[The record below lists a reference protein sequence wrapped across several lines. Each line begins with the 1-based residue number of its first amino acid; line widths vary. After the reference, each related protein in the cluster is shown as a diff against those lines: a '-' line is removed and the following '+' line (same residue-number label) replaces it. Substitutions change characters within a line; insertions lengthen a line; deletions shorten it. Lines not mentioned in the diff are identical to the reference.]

1 MERQKDQGSAQPSLN
16 GVPRLVIGGAT
27 SGVGKTTVAT
37 GIMAAL
43 TRRGLRVQPFKAG
56 PDYIDP
62 SYHTRATGLPSRNL
76 DTWMLSEAAVREL
89 FARASR
95 GADVA
100 LVEGVM
106 GLFDGYSGL
115 DEGGSTAQ
123 LAKLLRAPVL
133 LVLDAGKMARSAA
146 AMALGYARFD
156 PGLTLAG
163 VLLNFL
169 GGETHYRWAR
179 EAVEDLGGIP
189 VVGYLPRDPELHMGE
204 RHLGLIPMA
213 ERKTLGALLDR
224 LVETIERH
232 VDLDRVLALAR
243 AAGPLPEPP
252 AQIFPPV
259 PSPAVA
265 TIAVARDEAFSFY
278 YPENLELLEAHG
290 ARIAFFSP
298 MRDHALPTGA
308 QGLYMGGGFPEV
320 YAKDLTANASLLRE
334 VRAAAA
340 AGMPI
345 YAECGGLMYLC
356 EGIED
361 FDGARHPM
369 AGLVPGWA
377 RMRVDRLHLGYLEA
391 EAQAPS
397 VVAEPGA
404 RVRGHEY
411 HWAEWAAPPGREC
424 PPAYRI
430 VNQGGRPEG
439 FAHRNLLA
447 SFLHVHFGA
456 APHMAARLVAACAGW
471 RA

>member
-1 MERQKDQGSAQPSLN
+1 MS

-27 SGVGKTTVAT
+27 SGVGKTTLAT

-43 TRRGLRVQPFKAG
+43 SQRGLRVQPFKAG

-62 SYHTRATGLPSRNL
+62 SYHTWATGVPSRNL
-76 DTWMLSEAAVREL
+76 DTWMLPEAAVREL
-89 FARASR
+89 FARATG

-123 LAKLLRAPVL
+123 LAKLLCAPVL
-133 LVLDAGKMARSAA
+133 LVLDAGKMARSTA

-156 PGLTLAG
+156 PGLTVAG

-169 GGETHYRWAR
+169 AGETHFRWAR
-179 EAVEDLGGIP
+179 EAVEEVGIP
-189 VVGYLPRDPELHMGE
+189 VVGYLPQDPELRLAE

-213 ERKTLGALLDR
+213 ERKGLGAMLDR
-224 LVETIERH
+224 LVGTIERH
-232 VDLDRVLALAR
+232 VDLDRLLALAR
-243 AAGPLPEPP
+243 AAPPLPDPP
-252 AQIFPPV
+252 PRVFPAV
-259 PSPAVA
+259 PSRPAV

-290 ARIAFFSP
+290 ARLAFFSP
-298 MRDHALPTGA
+298 ARDPALPPGA

-320 YAKDLTANASLLRE
+320 YAGDLAANASLLRQ
-334 VRAAAA
+334 VREAAV

-369 AGLVPGWA
+369 AGLVPGWT
-377 RMRVDRLHLGYLEA
+377 RMRKDRLHLGYLEV

-397 VVAEPGA
+397 VVAEAGA
-404 RVRGHEY
+404 RVRGHEF
-411 HWAEWAAPPGREC
+411 HWAEWAPPGGREC
-424 PPAYRI
+424 PPAYRV
-430 VNQGGRPEG
+430 VNQEGRPEG
-439 FAHRNLLA
+439 FARGNVLA
-447 SFLHVHFGA
+447 SFLHVHFAA

-471 RA
+471 RR

>member
-1 MERQKDQGSAQPSLN
+1 MSAIA
-16 GVPRLVIGGAT
+16 RLVIGGAT

-43 TRRGLRVQPFKAG
+43 SRRGLRVQPFKAG

-62 SYHTRATGLPSRNL
+62 SFHTWATGVPSRNL
-76 DTWMLSEAAVREL
+76 DTWMLPEAAVREL
-89 FARASR
+89 FARAA
-95 GADVA
+95 GEADVA

-123 LAKLLRAPVL
+123 LAKLLSAPVL

-156 PGLTLAG
+156 PGLTVAG
-163 VLLNFL
+163 VLLNCL
-169 GGETHYRWAR
+169 AGETHSRWAR
-179 EAVEDLGGIP
+179 QAVEEQAGLP
-189 VVGYLPRDPELHMGE
+189 VVGYLPQDPDLHLPE

-213 ERKTLGALLDR
+213 ERRTLGPWLDR
-224 LVETIERH
+224 LVEAMERH
-232 VDLDRVLALAR
+232 VDLDRLLAMAGLA
-243 AAGPLPEPP
+243 PLLP
-252 AQIFPPV
+252 APDARVFPAV
-259 PSPAVA
+259 PSPPAVS
-265 TIAVARDEAFSFY
+265 IAVARDEAFSFY

-290 ARIAFFSP
+290 ARIVPFSP
-298 MRDHALPTGA
+298 VRERALPPGT
-308 QGLYMGGGFPEV
+308 QGVYLGGGFPEV
-320 YAKDLTANASLLRE
+320 YAKDLAGNVSLLRD
-334 VRAAAA
+334 VREAAA

-369 AGLVPGWA
+369 AALVPGWA
-377 RMRVDRLHLGYLEA
+377 RMRKGGLHLGYLEA

-397 VVAEPGA
+397 VVAEAGA
-404 RVRGHEY
+404 RVRGHEF
-411 HWAEWAAPPGREC
+411 HRAEWAPPAGREC
-424 PPAYRI
+424 SPAYRI
-430 VNQGGRPEG
+430 MNQGGRPEG
-439 FAHRNLLA
+439 FAGRNILA
-447 SFLHVHFGA
+447 SFLHIHFAG

>member
-1 MERQKDQGSAQPSLN
+1 MNA

-37 GIMAAL
+37 GLMAAL
-43 TRRGLRVQPFKAG
+43 ARRGLRVQPFKAG

-62 SYHTRATGLPSRNL
+62 SYHTWATGVSSRNL
-76 DTWMLSEAAVREL
+76 DTWMLPGAAVQEL
-89 FARASR
+89 FARAAR

-115 DEGGSTAQ
+115 DEGGSTAH

-156 PGLTLAG
+156 PQLRVAG
-163 VLLNFL
+163 VLLNFVA
-169 GGETHYRWAR
+169 GETHYGWLR
-179 EAVEDLGGIP
+179 EAVEGQAGIP
-189 VVGYLPRDPELHMGE
+189 VVGYLPNDPALQLPE

-213 ERKTLGALLDR
+213 ERKTVGPLLDR
-224 LVETIERH
+224 LVDTLERH
-232 VDLDRVLALAR
+232 VDLERILRLAR
-243 AAGPLPEPP
+243 GASPLPEVP
-252 AQIFPPV
+252 ARIFPAP
-259 PSPAVA
+259 PSPPSVTLAVG
-265 TIAVARDEAFSFY
+265 RDEAFSFY

-290 ARIAFFSP
+290 ARIVFFSP
-298 MRDHALPTGA
+298 LRERALPPGA
-308 QGLYMGGGFPEV
+308 QGLYLGGGFPEV
-320 YAKDLTANASLLRE
+320 YAKDLSANAAMLRA
-334 VRAAAA
+334 VRDAAA

-361 FDGARHPM
+361 FDGARHPL

-377 RMRVDRLHLGYLEA
+377 RMRKDRLHLGYLEA

-397 VVAEPGA
+397 VVAEAGV
-404 RVRGHEY
+404 RVRGHEF
-411 HWAEWAAPPGREC
+411 HWAEWGPAAEC
-424 PPAYRI
+424 APAYRI
-430 VNQGGRPEG
+430 LNQGNRPEG
-439 FAHRNLLA
+439 FAQGNLVA

-456 APHMAARLVAACAGW
+456 APEMAARLVAACAAW
-471 RA
+471 RR